1 MEDKQ
6 DLFDKL
12 IQIKDSY
19 EPDPDLAKKVLEK
32 INQRESTVA
41 FKEPAPKWF
50 WFALVGILVAAAVVF
65 LSVYLTRTTDIKI
78 TIYSAESIQ
87 VDELENLES
96 FVSENNL
103 EFNYFKAEI
112 ATNKVARV
120 IENNILAYIEQDLV
134 CVGDTGFD
142 FLNLK
147 AVLLKNA
154 EFEFYS
160 NFKTLDKSFII
171 NEISIRYSE
180 YERLEDK
187 MVYANFDFKDNSYF
201 LEINTN
207 DGGTAVLEKYINQL
221 LNQN

>member
-12 IQIKDSY
+12 MQIKDSY

-103 EFNYFKAEI
+103 DFNYFNDETAI
-112 ATNKVARV
+112 NKIARV
-120 IENNILAYIEQDLV
+120 IENNNLAYIEQDLV
-134 CVGDTGFD
+134 CIGETGFD

-147 AVLLKNA
+147 VVLLQNA

-160 NFKTLDKSFII
+160 SFESLNDEII
-171 NEISIRYSE
+171 V
-180 YERLEDK
+180 EDK
-187 MVYANFDFKDNSYF
+187 
-201 LEINTN
+201 
-207 DGGTAVLEKYINQL
+207 
-221 LNQN
+221 

>member
-12 IQIKDSY
+12 MQIKDSY

-103 EFNYFKAEI
+103 DFNYFNDETAI
-112 ATNKVARV
+112 NKIARV
-120 IENNILAYIEQDLV
+120 IENNNLAYIEQDLV
-134 CVGDTGFD
+134 CIGETGFD

-147 AVLLKNA
+147 VVLLQNA

-160 NFKTLDKSFII
+160 SFESLNDEIIVEDIIINYSIYERTDSKSFLAKFDYGI
-171 NEISIRYSE
+171 N
-180 YERLEDK
+180 
-187 MVYANFDFKDNSYF
+187 FYF
-201 LEINTN
+201 LEIRTN
-207 DGGTAVLEKYINQL
+207 DSGTAVLEKYINQL

>member
-12 IQIKDSY
+12 MQIKDSY

-103 EFNYFKAEI
+103 DFNYFNDETAI
-112 ATNKVARV
+112 NKIARV
-120 IENNILAYIEQDLV
+120 IENNNLAYIEQDLV
-134 CVGDTGFD
+134 CIGETGFD

-147 AVLLKNA
+147 VVLLQNA

-160 NFKTLDKSFII
+160 SFESLNDEIIVEDIIFLKFAQMTAERLFWKS
-171 NEISIRYSE
+171 ISINY
-180 YERLEDK
+180 
-187 MVYANFDFKDNSYF
+187 
-201 LEINTN
+201 
-207 DGGTAVLEKYINQL
+207 
-221 LNQN
+221 

>member
-12 IQIKDSY
+12 MQIKDSY
-19 EPDPDLAKKVLEK
+19 EPDPDLANKVIER
-32 INQRESTVA
+32 INQREATVA

-50 WFALVGILVAAAVVF
+50 WFALVGIIVAAAVVF

-87 VDELENLES
+87 VNELENLES

-103 EFNYFKAEI
+103 EINYFKDET
-112 ATNKVARV
+112 ATNKIARV
-120 IENNILAYIEQDLV
+120 IENNNLAYIEQDLV
-134 CVGDTGFD
+134 CIGDTGFD

-154 EFEFYS
+154 EFEFYTS
-160 NFKTLDKSFII
+160 YGSLTNSII
-171 NEISIRYSE
+171 LEDIDIQYAILEETTNVRIYARFE
-180 YERLEDK
+180 YETN
-187 MVYANFDFKDNSYF
+187 AYF
-201 LEINTN
+201 LEIRTN
-207 DGGTAVLEKYINQL
+207 DSGTAVLEKYVSQL